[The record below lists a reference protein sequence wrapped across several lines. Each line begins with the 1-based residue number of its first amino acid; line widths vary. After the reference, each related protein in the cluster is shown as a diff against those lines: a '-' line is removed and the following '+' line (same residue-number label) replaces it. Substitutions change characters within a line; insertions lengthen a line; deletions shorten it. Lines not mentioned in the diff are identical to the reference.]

1 MASACSGS
9 DSGRPCLPPDTTI
22 MLTPQGTRVH
32 LITLGLVIL
41 TLALVQRLN
50 GLVYEG
56 GYFGIR

>member
-1 MASACSGS
+1 
-9 DSGRPCLPPDTTI
+9 